1 MLDKQFKVRKVRV
14 AGQYQTLIIRRVTCV
29 LIIYS
34 HSSLTND
41 SPVIQIERLKHVMS
55 QIKIQSQAIGGGGG
69 QKKKKN
75 WGN

>member
-1 MLDKQFKVRKVRV
+1 MLDKQFKVRKVCV

-34 HSSLTND
+34 HSSMTND

-55 QIKIQSQAIGGGGG
+55 QIKIQSQAMGP
-69 QKKKKN
+69 QKRN
-75 WGN
+75 ICG